1 MSDTVNK
8 TAAIIET
15 VKTQAAGLQDE
26 ITAVRREIHRFPE
39 RGQRLPKTKAF
50 VMEKLRE
57 YGYEP
62 KEICESGIV
71 AEISGKQSGRTL
83 LLRADMDALP
93 VEEKAEC
100 DFRSENDCMHA
111 CGHDMHTAMLLGAAK
126 LLRQNQDLLQGTVKL
141 VFQPDEEGFTGAK
154 AMLAAGV
161 LENPKVDAGI
171 ALHVNS
177 GTPSGMVLCGKG
189 TCMAGCT
196 LFRITVKGKGC
207 HGAMPETGVD
217 PINIA
222 AHIYLALQEIVA
234 REVAAMEPVVVTIGK
249 FQSGDVPNV
258 IPQEAVLEGTIRY
271 MKKEM
276 GEEVLKKIRRI
287 CELTAQTFRG
297 TAEVTELAS
306 APPLIN
312 DRDMAE
318 EISSY
323 TKQIVGE
330 NRVYVYENG
339 GMGSEDFA
347 SYTYQIPYTYMLLGA
362 GTKEEDPRY
371 GKPMH
376 NEKVVFNEEIL
387 QKGAAIH
394 TCCAILWL
402 EARSRQ

>member
-1 MSDTVNK
+1 
-8 TAAIIET
+8 
-15 VKTQAAGLQDE
+15 
-26 ITAVRREIHRFPE
+26 
-39 RGQRLPKTKAF
+39 
-50 VMEKLRE
+50 
-57 YGYEP
+57 
-62 KEICESGIV
+62 
-71 AEISGKQSGRTL
+71 
-83 LLRADMDALP
+83 
-93 VEEKAEC
+93 
-100 DFRSENDCMHA
+100 MHA

-347 SYTYQIPYTYMLLGA
+347 SYTYQIPCTYMLLGA

>member
-177 GTPSGMVLCGKG
+177 GTPSSMVLCGKG

-347 SYTYQIPYTYMLLGA
+347 SYTYQIPCTYMLLGA